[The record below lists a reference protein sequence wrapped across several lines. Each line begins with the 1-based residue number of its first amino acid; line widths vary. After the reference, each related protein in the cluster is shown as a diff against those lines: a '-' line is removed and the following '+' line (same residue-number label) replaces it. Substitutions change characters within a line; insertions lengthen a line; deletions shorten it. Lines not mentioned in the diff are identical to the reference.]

1 MKTRVPL
8 AIALF
13 SIAAIGLYF
22 WSQSKTR
29 PEGES
34 ASSTAKVVAA
44 PGGGTNGEL
53 APAQDLQAVDGRV
66 VQADGNPLAAA
77 SVQIVPHKKRSTRLG
92 AHDAVATSQ
101 ADGRWTLSDIPPGDY
116 MLSASAP
123 GFLPTQLEIQVEANK
138 DLHDQVLRLEAGG
151 QGLSGEVSDLTGGK
165 VASAIVHVIPMS
177 TSGLDRQGTASAQ
190 TNAVGRYELNLR
202 PGRYLV
208 QALHV
213 DYVPKSQLIEVGSAS
228 QTLDFGLAPGAV
240 VEGVVR
246 NLDSD
251 EVVPGAVISY
261 ATERLSRFDFFAN
274 SVGGGSVHADE
285 NGHFRISGLNSG
297 SLQLSARAGNAATT
311 EPTRVALGIAEQ
323 RTDVELY
330 LSGAYRLAGTVID
343 EATREPIAGIS
354 VSASSDG
361 QEVSASALSDEQG
374 RFEISGLTQGK
385 YRLSGDGDEYLPK
398 LFGQQ
403 VEVTGDVEDARLELS
418 RGAMIL
424 GRVEP
429 AGVAEIG
436 VDLETIR
443 GVATNTFR
451 RVKSDSDGS
460 FAFGPLDPASF
471 RLQAKGQ
478 EGTLGFADVVLPKT
492 GLRDVVIKLSQSGS
506 ISGRVVDSS
515 GKAAS
520 DVTVKVRAFAGGRSM
535 SIMFNGQDMMSNSA
549 HTGPDGSFHIAGL
562 KAGPYKITVVDKQ
575 GETLPWAEASKAAS
589 KGPRRVTPKKIELA
603 KQQALEGVELKVQS
617 RDASIS
623 GTVVGPDGNPAPDIW
638 VTASA
643 AQSMPMGMPELPAR
657 AGPSGP
663 GSSDSEEETVET
675 STRVMMV
682 VSGGGGDGDGPGLD
696 LGRSGE
702 LPPVLTNEKGEFTI
716 KGLRPGKYDLIAEG
730 MRGSARGFT
739 DGAITNETAVIRLQ
753 QLTRIEGKVSLG
765 DKAASNFVVE
775 LSGVGSRRK
784 RVRDDEGKFTLHR
797 VDPGT
802 YTVTA
807 RSEEGEATKEVT
819 VLAGKATSV
828 ELKMDVLT
836 KVRGTLVDEAGN
848 PIAGAIV
855 TPVPRTDDGSMNL
868 MIGDDAEVT
877 TNEGAF
883 EFGVRPG
890 KYLLLAIKPG
900 AGPLTRRPLDVAE
913 GEDTIDV
920 GTLTGKTGGFGPGG
934 PGEPGEESP

>member
-1 MKTRVPL
+1 MKTRVSL
-8 AIALF
+8 AIALL

-22 WSQSKTR
+22 WSQSKTKT
-29 PEGES
+29 EGES
-34 ASSTAKVVAA
+34 ASSTAKVVGA
-44 PGGGTNGEL
+44 PAGGTNAGVT
-53 APAQDLQAVDGRV
+53 PAQDLRTIDGRV
-66 VQADGNPLAAA
+66 LQADGSPLGGA

-92 AHDAVATSQ
+92 AHDAVTGSRD
-101 ADGRWTLSDIPPGDY
+101 DGGWTLVGIPPGDY
-116 MLSASAP
+116 MLSASAA
-123 GFLPTQLEIQVEANK
+123 GFLPARVEIHVEASS
-138 DLHDQVLRLEAGG
+138 DLHEQVLQLEAGG

-190 TNAVGRYELNLR
+190 TNAVGHYELNLR

-213 DYVPKSQLIEVGSAS
+213 DYVPKAQLIEVGSAS

-246 NLDSD
+246 HLDSD
-251 EVVPGAVISY
+251 EVMPGAVISY

-285 NGHFRISGLNSG
+285 QGHFRISGLNSG
-297 SLQLSARAGNAATT
+297 SLQLSARADNAATT

-330 LSGAYRLAGTVID
+330 LSGAYRLAGKVID
-343 EATREPIAGIS
+343 DATKEPIAGIE

-361 QEVSASALSDEQG
+361 QEVSARAPSDEEG
-374 RFEISGLTQGK
+374 RFEIAGLTRGK
-385 YRLSGDGDEYLPK
+385 YRLSGDGGDYLPK

-403 VEVTGDVEDARLELS
+403 VEVSGDVEDALLELS

-451 RVKSDSDGS
+451 RVKSEPDGS

-471 RLQAKGQ
+471 RLQAKG
-478 EGTLGFADVVLPKT
+478 EGGTLGFADVELPKT
-492 GLRDVVIKLSQSGS
+492 GLRDVVIKLEERGS
-506 ISGRVVDSS
+506 ISGRVVDAS
-515 GKAAS
+515 GNAAS
-520 DVTVKVRAFAGGRSM
+520 DVTVKVRADSGGRSM
-535 SIMFNGQDMMSNSA
+535 SIMFNGQDMMANSA
-549 HTGPDGSFHIAGL
+549 HTGPDGSFHISGL
-562 KAGPYKITVVDKQ
+562 KAGPYKITVVDEQ
-575 GETLPWAEASKAAS
+575 GETLPWADEGKATG
-589 KGPRRVTPKKIELA
+589 KGPRRVAAKKVSLA
-603 KQQALEGVELKVQS
+603 KQEELEGRELRVQS

-623 GTVVGPDGNPAPDIW
+623 GTVIGPDGNPAPDVW
-638 VTASA
+638 VTAAS
-643 AQSMPMGMPELPAR
+643 AQSMPMGMPELPSR
-657 AGPSGP
+657 DGPPGP
-663 GSSDSEEETVET
+663 RDSEEDTVET

-682 VSGGGGDGDGPGLD
+682 VSDGGGGDSDGPGLD
-696 LGRSGE
+696 LGRGGE
-702 LPPVLTNEKGEFTI
+702 LPPVLTNERGEFTV
-716 KGLRPGKYDLIAEG
+716 KGLREGKYDLIAEG

-739 DGAITNETAVIRLQ
+739 DGAKTNESAVIRLQ
-753 QLTRIEGKVSLG
+753 QLTRIEGKVTLG
-765 DKAASNFVVE
+765 DSPAQSFVVE
-775 LSGVGSRRK
+775 LSGVSSRRK
-784 RVRDDEGKFTLHR
+784 RVRDDKGAFTLHR
-797 VDPGT
+797 VDPGK
-802 YTVTA
+802 YTVTV
-807 RSEEGEATKEVT
+807 RSDEGEAKAEVT
-819 VLAGKATSV
+819 VEAGKATKV

-836 KVRGTLVDEAGN
+836 KVRGTLVDEDGK

-868 MIGDDAEVT
+868 MIGDDAEL
-877 TNEGAF
+877 TNSQGAF

-900 AGPLTRRPLDVAE
+900 AGPLTRRPLDVA
-913 GEDTIDV
+913 
-920 GTLTGKTGGFGPGG
+920 
-934 PGEPGEESP
+934 